1 MSDTRAVWVE
11 RVEAWRESGERAEEF
26 SRHEDFSAATLR
38 WWASKLK
45 RETAP
50 DDVRL
55 ARVLR
60 TPTEKQ
66 SGGAIVVEAI
76 RSGAL
81 DGLGRR
87 LESDS
92 SKKPRV
98 ASRLRPR
105 SKQRSLPP
113 RQVMDVIVRAAID
126 YMLGFIESIIISGG
140 LADPEGLCRGIIL
153 AESC

>member
-66 SGGAIVVEAI
+66 VGGAIVIELI
-76 RSGAL
+76 RSGTRVSIEAGADKTTL
-81 DGLGRR
+81 SMVLELLGL
-87 LESDS
+87 
-92 SKKPRV
+92 RV
-98 ASRLRPR
+98 GDEAR
-105 SKQRSLPP
+105 S
-113 RQVMDVIVRAAID
+113 
-126 YMLGFIESIIISGG
+126 
-140 LADPEGLCRGIIL
+140 
-153 AESC
+153 